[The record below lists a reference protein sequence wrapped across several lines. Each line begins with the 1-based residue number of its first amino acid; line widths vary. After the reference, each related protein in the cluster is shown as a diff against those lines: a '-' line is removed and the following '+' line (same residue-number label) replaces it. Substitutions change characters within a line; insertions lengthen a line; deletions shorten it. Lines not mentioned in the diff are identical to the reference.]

1 MFTLPV
7 SDPIKVLLVEDF
19 SIIIKFLSQA
29 LRASRS
35 SIVYTATSGAQALQ
49 ILCSSGPMDI
59 LLVDLVMSEMSGV
72 ELIKKVRE
80 LEQNLGLSPQR
91 IVAMSAE
98 STLRDD
104 ALAAGADQFL
114 DFDESRC

>member
-1 MFTLPV
+1 
-7 SDPIKVLLVEDF
+7 
-19 SIIIKFLSQA
+19 
-29 LRASRS
+29 
-35 SIVYTATSGAQALQ
+35 
-49 ILCSSGPMDI
+49 
-59 LLVDLVMSEMSGV
+59 
-72 ELIKKVRE
+72 
-80 LEQNLGLSPQR
+80 LGLSPQR

>member
-7 SDPIKVLLVEDF
+7 SDPIKVLLVEDS
-19 SIIIKFLSQA
+19 SITIKFLSQA

-35 SIVYTATSGAQALQ
+35 SIVYTATSGTQALQ

-80 LEQNLGLSPQR
+80 LEQDLGLSPQK